1 MNNFSKFVLIL
12 ILSLGL
18 AGCNTVGEVL
28 PPNDEVLVY
37 KLPYDL
43 TYLRTMEALDGKGDW
58 QLEETDKEKGILSVR
73 DTNYSRLDDS
83 DLRVIT
89 FAVKRVDRGTTSVS
103 IEPKS
108 QKVFGGKKLLEAIG
122 EALGR
127 ESKSHSPS
135 EIKG

>member
-1 MNNFSKFVLIL
+1 MNYFSKFVLIL
-12 ILSLGL
+12 ILGLGL
-18 AGCNTVGEVL
+18 AGCNSVGEVL

-43 TYLRTMEALDGKGDW
+43 TYLRTMEALNSVENW
-58 QLEETDKEKGILSVR
+58 QLEETDKERGMISVR

-89 FAVKRVDRGTTSVS
+89 FVIKRVDRGTTSVS
-103 IEPKS
+103 IDTQS
-108 QKVFGGKKLLEAIG
+108 QKVFGGKKLLDTIG

-127 ESKSHSPS
+127 EIQS
-135 EIKG
+135 

>member
-1 MNNFSKFVLIL
+1 MNYFSKFVLIL
-12 ILSLGL
+12 ILGLGL

-43 TYLRTMEALDGKGDW
+43 TYLRTMETLNSAGNW
-58 QLEETDKEKGILSVR
+58 QLEETDKEKGTLSVR

-89 FAVKRVDRGTTSVS
+89 FVIKRVDRRTTSVS
-103 IEPKS
+103 IDPES

-122 EALGR
+122 GALGR
-127 ESKSHSPS
+127 EIKS
-135 EIKG
+135 

>member
-1 MNNFSKFVLIL
+1 MNYFSKLALIL
-12 ILSLGL
+12 ILGLGF

-43 TYLRTMEALDGKGDW
+43 TYLRTMEALNSEGTW
-58 QLEETDKEKGILSVR
+58 QLEETDKEKGTISVR

-89 FAVKRVDRGTTSVS
+89 FVVKRVDRGTTSVS
-103 IEPKS
+103 IDTES

-122 EALGR
+122 GALGR
-127 ESKSHSPS
+127 EIKSHSPS
-135 EIKG
+135 DKS

>member
-1 MNNFSKFVLIL
+1 MNYFSKFVLIL
-12 ILSLGL
+12 ILGLSL
-18 AGCNTVGEVL
+18 AGCNTVGKVL

-43 TYLRTMEALDGKGDW
+43 TYLRTMEALNSVGTW
-58 QLEETDKEKGILSVR
+58 ELEETDKEKGTLSVR

-89 FAVKRVDRGTTSVS
+89 FVVKRVDRGTTSVS
-103 IEPKS
+103 IDPKN

-122 EALGR
+122 EALG
-127 ESKSHSPS
+127 H
-135 EIKG
+135 EIKS

>member
-1 MNNFSKFVLIL
+1 MKHFFKLFLVLIL
-12 ILSLGL
+12 ALGL

-43 TYLRTMEALDGKGDW
+43 TYLRTMDALNTIGTW
-58 QLEETDKEKGILSVR
+58 QLEETDKERGIISVR

-83 DLRVIT
+83 DLRVIS
-89 FAVKRVDRGTTSVS
+89 FVVKRVDRETTSVS

-108 QKVFGGKKLLEAIG
+108 QKIFGGKKLLEAVAG
-122 EALGR
+122 ALGR
-127 ESKSHSPS
+127 EIKS
-135 EIKG
+135 

>member
-1 MNNFSKFVLIL
+1 MNPISKFFLIL
-12 ILSLGL
+12 IFGLGL

-43 TYLRTMEALDGKGDW
+43 TYLRTIEALNSIANW
-58 QLEETDKEKGILSVR
+58 EIEETDKERGIISVR
-73 DTNYSRLDDS
+73 DTDYSRLDDS

-89 FAVKRVDRGTTSVS
+89 FVVKRVDRETTSVCIS
-103 IEPKS
+103 PDNPKS

-127 ESKSHSPS
+127 EVKS
-135 EIKG
+135 

>member
-1 MNNFSKFVLIL
+1 MNHFSKFVLIL
-12 ILSLGL
+12 ILGLGL

-43 TYLRTMEALDGKGDW
+43 TYLRTMEALNSVEDW
-58 QLEETDKEKGILSVR
+58 QLEETDKERGMISVR
-73 DTNYSRLDDS
+73 DMNYSRLDDS

-89 FAVKRVDRGTTSVS
+89 FVVKRVDRETTSVS
-103 IEPKS
+103 IDTKS

-122 EALGR
+122 GALGR
-127 ESKSHSPS
+127 EIKS
-135 EIKG
+135 